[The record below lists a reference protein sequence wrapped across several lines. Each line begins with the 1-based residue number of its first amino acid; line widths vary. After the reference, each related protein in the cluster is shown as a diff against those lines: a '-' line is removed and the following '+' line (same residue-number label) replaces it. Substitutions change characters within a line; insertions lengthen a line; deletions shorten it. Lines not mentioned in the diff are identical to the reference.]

1 MVIQPQ
7 IQPWSD
13 FCRFWFVMIHIA
25 LTHCYKLES
34 FFNIIFAVF
43 LQTAVSAIAGIA
55 INSVDV
61 VESFV
66 YLGSEM
72 HSTGS
77 LSRSWPQ
84 FVYGPVSR
92 KRLEI
97 QTWFEWTTNRK
108 WTEIQ
113 MVTWRYLTWRMTS
126 HDPERSR
133 SWHVSLKVINSWST
147 AV

>member
-1 MVIQPQ
+1 
-7 IQPWSD
+7 
-13 FCRFWFVMIHIA
+13 MIHIA

-77 LSRSWPQ
+77 LSRS
-84 FVYGPVSR
+84 
-92 KRLEI
+92 
-97 QTWFEWTTNRK
+97 
-108 WTEIQ
+108 
-113 MVTWRYLTWRMTS
+113 
-126 HDPERSR
+126 
-133 SWHVSLKVINSWST
+133 
-147 AV
+147 